1 MNPDQATK
9 DQLYDQALTLFGN
22 NQLDEAVVAFQEMI
36 YAFPDEIEGYMGLA
50 HACERAENYDGAIEA
65 VKQAIELDPND
76 SLAYS
81 SLSAFY
87 QRKGM
92 ITEAEAA
99 MAKSAELK
107 ISQSK

>member
-1 MNPDQATK
+1 MNPFQATK

-22 NQLDEAVVAFQEMI
+22 NQLDDAIVAFQVMTD
-36 YAFPDEIEGYMGLA
+36 AFPDEIEGYMGLA
-50 HACERAENYDGAIEA
+50 HACERAENFDGAIEA